1 MLSIKKGGDK
11 MGKINNLLLAAAERF
26 KERHSS
32 KITLEEA
39 MDYITTY
46 KDLIWCKKYLEENKL

>member
-1 MLSIKKGGDK
+1 